1 MAMAV
6 ATMAVELLAIGD
18 CVRLGCFWL
27 AFFHFDFDEMATTSW
42 SSMLKRQIKV
52 SNTECSD

>member
-6 ATMAVELLAIGD
+6 ATMAGELLAIGGCD
-18 CVRLGCFWL
+18 RLDCFWR

-42 SSMLKRQIKV
+42 SSMLMRQIKV